1 MDCHLI
7 LVMWQDQWT
16 VINQCIQWI
25 SKIQL
30 LGHFRP
36 KLIRDIVT
44 PVHGNEHNRYRVITV
59 QMKYVRLVDIT
70 VNKISFLKI
79 SNLKTTSQTP
89 IRTHLIHSIKCLH
102 NTVEDQILINSKL
115 FSMSV
120 ISSLNNWTNQ
130 NLWTLATSTCQPQG
144 SRDNS
149 KQHLRYRWVTK
160 CLSTKETTI

>member
-16 VINQCIQWI
+16 VINQCIRWI

-30 LGHFRP
+30 LGHFLP
-36 KLIRDIVT
+36 KLIRDIAT
-44 PVHGNEHNRYRVITV
+44 AVHGNARNRYRVSTD
-59 QMKYVRLVDIT
+59 QMKYVPLVDIT
-70 VNKISFLKI
+70 VNKISLLKI
-79 SNLKTTSQTP
+79 SNLKTTSQIP

-115 FSMSV
+115 FSISV
-120 ISSLNNWTNQ
+120 ISSLNNWTSQ
-130 NLWTLATSTCQPQG
+130 NPWTLATSTCQPQG

-149 KQHLRYRWVTK
+149 KQRLRYRWATK
-160 CLSTKETTI
+160 CHSTKETII